1 MFETTTQFW
10 YLCEISGYV
19 TVDDQNLA
27 PLDKGKLFQ
36 YPVEAFQSSPGV
48 SRMLSVNTIY
58 IHTIHPCIVVVRLM
72 EENPSAAKKISTH
85 TFHHVHP
92 TICRVTSRSYRTA
105 HKLSGK

>member
-36 YPVEAFQSSPGV
+36 YPVEAFQSSQG
-48 SRMLSVNTIY
+48 LAG
-58 IHTIHPCIVVVRLM
+58 CCL
-72 EENPSAAKKISTH
+72 
-85 TFHHVHP
+85 
-92 TICRVTSRSYRTA
+92 
-105 HKLSGK
+105 